1 MVETIQGALAG
12 QGRRFGIAVARFNDL
27 VSNRLLDGAVG
38 ALTRQGVADSDI
50 SVAWVPGAFE
60 LGLTCRWMAESGRFD
75 AVIALGVVI
84 RGGTAHFD
92 YVCSQ
97 AARGVLDASMATS
110 VPVTFGVLTC
120 DTLDQ
125 ALERAGSKGG
135 NKGADAAMAALE
147 MAALRSALQGS

>member
-1 MVETIQGALAG
+1 MKLGDVLKKERENKKLSQEDVAKHLNVALDEYQQIEAGETEAENWGPWLAQIAIALETPT
-12 QGRRFGIAVARFNDL
+12 
-27 VSNRLLDGAVG
+27 SRLL
-38 ALTRQGVADSDI
+38 
-50 SVAWVPGAFE
+50 
-60 LGLTCRWMAESGRFD
+60 AESGRFD